1 MNVKRAGRV
10 HGPGVRR
17 AGNALA
23 AVERAGLP
31 PVAVVVAQVSG
42 QPPTMPPCSGHI
54 LWNSELKRTL
64 SRSILLSLLPVTAR
78 YAMDVDVMV
87 GTRQAAQAGIDD
99 CSRTVTIYPFQ
110 TTSFM
115 GLSMVGS
122 LGRVA
127 SSLRVELTV
136 CRQWALPSR
145 GMGLLH
151 LSKQGRI
158 SVVMLDYV
166 WAPNVARVD
175 GSFCTE
181 G

>member
-1 MNVKRAGRV
+1 
-10 HGPGVRR
+10 
-17 AGNALA
+17 
-23 AVERAGLP
+23 
-31 PVAVVVAQVSG
+31 
-42 QPPTMPPCSGHI
+42 
-54 LWNSELKRTL
+54 
-64 SRSILLSLLPVTAR
+64 
-78 YAMDVDVMV
+78 MDVDVMV

-99 CSRTVTIYPFQ
+99 CSRTATIYPFQ

-115 GLSMVGS
+115 GLSMVS
-122 LGRVA
+122 VA

-145 GMGLLH
+145 AMGLLH

-158 SVVMLDYV
+158 SVVMLDYF